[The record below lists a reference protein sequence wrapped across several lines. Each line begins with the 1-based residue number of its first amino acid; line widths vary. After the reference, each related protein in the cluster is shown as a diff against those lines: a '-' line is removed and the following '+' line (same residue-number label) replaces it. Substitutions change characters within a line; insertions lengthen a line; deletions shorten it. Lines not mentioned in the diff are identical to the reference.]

1 MLAAYPTSKSAA
13 WSFTNALRIELRGQK
28 TAVLGLHVSFMD
40 TVLADDFTREV
51 KRSLSDG
58 KPIYLDP
65 PPLG

>member
-1 MLAAYPTSKSAA
+1 MKKISPQQAAEAA
-13 WSFTNALRIELRGQK
+13 LI
-28 TAVLGLHVSFMD
+28 GLEANEEE
-40 TVLADDFTREV
+40 VLADDFTKEV